1 MASDPFIEERN
12 NAQWVNHHKNI
23 ERPVSKIVTINNE
36 VPAVASISGLAKTA
50 ARIQTVITS
59 ALAAGVRLRA
69 VGSHWSFSDIPVVE
83 GGWIIET
90 DRLGYRFRLKETD
103 LHPAHLDLVDDL
115 ILVQAG
121 AKISA
126 VNEALETKQWR
137 RALRTSG
144 ASNGQT
150 IGGALGTGIH
160 GSAIG
165 VGGLESQVTGIQLLT
180 ATQNLWI
187 ERAGEPILSDSL
199 IARMG
204 AVRVADNAKFAAAIV
219 SLGALGVVH
228 AVVLKATGR
237 YRLNSI
243 LRHLPFGQVR
253 AALNSLDFRGLGL
266 PATTGELYFF
276 QVIVDPHKL
285 DTAFTTVR
293 YKELCPPDYIPNYDI
308 TPKSEPGTDVPRLI
322 GAAIRLFPALRN
334 LAVSKLTAT
343 ELRERADVEK
353 EWRTPGETYSFTSA
367 RGGVASAGFG
377 IPVAQVT
384 NAIAIMQEAFRVH
397 KSAPIIFTC
406 RYAQRSPGM
415 MAFTRFDPTCILEI
429 DGIDTPATQ
438 KLIELVAKRFDAAG
452 MPYTNHWGKINHLT
466 KARVRNGFGGA
477 VDQWNATRHLLLPD
491 VAERHAFSS
500 PFIDAVGLNG

>member
-12 NAQWVNHHKNI
+12 NVQWVNHHQNI
-23 ERPVSKIVTINNE
+23 RRPVSKILTINNE
-36 VPAVASISGLAKTA
+36 VPGTVSISGMAKTA
-50 ARIQTVITS
+50 VRIQKIIAA
-59 ALAAGVRLRA
+59 ALAAGARLRA

-83 GGWIIET
+83 GGWILET
-90 DRLGYRFRLKETD
+90 DRLGYRFRLKEAD
-103 LHPAHLDLVDDL
+103 LHPAHVDLADDL

-121 AKISA
+121 TKISA
-126 VNEALETKQWR
+126 INEALETKQWR

-165 VGGLESQVTGIQLLT
+165 VGALESQVAGIQLLT

-187 ERAGEPILSDSL
+187 ERAGEPVLSDTL
-199 IARMG
+199 IGRMG

-228 AVVLKATGR
+228 AVALRATGR

-243 LRHLPFGQVR
+243 LRHLPFSQVR
-253 AALNSLDFRGLGL
+253 SALNSLDLRDTGLL
-266 PATTGELYFF
+266 STTGELYFF

-285 DTAFTTVR
+285 DTAYTTVR
-293 YKELCPPDYIPNYDI
+293 YKQSCPPDYTPNYDI
-308 TPKSEPGTDVPRLI
+308 KAKSEPGTDVPRLI
-322 GAAIRLFPALRN
+322 GAAIQLLPGLRN
-334 LAVSKLTAT
+334 LAVSKLTAS
-343 ELRERADVEK
+343 ELRERADIEE

-367 RGGVASAGFG
+367 RAGVASAGFG
-377 IPVAQVT
+377 LPIAQVT

-406 RYAQRSPGM
+406 RFAQRSPGM
-415 MAFTRFDPTCILEI
+415 MAFTRYDPTCILEI

-438 KLIELVAKRFDAAG
+438 KLIKLVADRFDAVG
-452 MPYTNHWGKINHLT
+452 MPYTNHWGKTNHLT
-466 KARVRNGFGGA
+466 RQRVRNGFGGA
-477 VDQWNATRHLLLPD
+477 VDRWNATRHLLLPD
-491 VAERHAFSS
+491 IAERRAFSS
-500 PFIDAVGLNG
+500 AFLDSVGLNA

>member
-23 ERPVSKIVTINNE
+23 KRPVSKIVTINNE
-36 VPAVASISGLAKTA
+36 VPGTVSISGMAKTA
-50 ARIQTVITS
+50 ARIQTVIAS
-59 ALAAGVRLRA
+59 ALAAGARIRA

-103 LHPAHLDLVDDL
+103 LHPAHLDLADDL

-137 RALRTSG
+137 RALRNSG

-165 VGGLESQVTGIQLLT
+165 VGGLESQVAGIQLLT

-187 ERAGEPILSDSL
+187 ERAGDPVLSDGL

-204 AVRVADNAKFAAAIV
+204 AVRVADNAKFAAVIV

-228 AVVLKATGR
+228 AVALRVTGR
-237 YRLNSI
+237 YLLNSM
-243 LRHLPFGQVR
+243 LRHLPYGQVR
-253 AALNSLDFRGLGL
+253 AALNSLDFRGSGL
-266 PATTGELYFF
+266 PEEKGTPYFF

-285 DTAFTTVR
+285 DTAYTTVR
-293 YKELCPPDYIPNYDI
+293 YKEACKPDYIPDYDI
-308 TPKSEPGTDVPRLI
+308 KPKSEPGTDVPRLI
-322 GAAIRLFPALRN
+322 GSAIRLFPGLRN
-334 LAVSKLTAT
+334 LAVSKLTAS
-343 ELRERADVEK
+343 ELRERADIEK

-367 RGGVASAGFG
+367 RAGVASAGFG
-377 IPVAQVT
+377 LPIAQVT
-384 NAIAIMQEAFRVH
+384 NAIAIMQDAFRVH
-397 KSAPIIFTC
+397 KSAPVIFTC

-415 MAFTRFDPTCILEI
+415 IAFTRYDPTCILEI

-438 KLIELVAKRFDAAG
+438 KLIKLVAERFDAAG
-452 MPYTNHWGKINHLT
+452 MPYTNHWGKTNHLT
-466 KARVRNGFGGA
+466 KTRVRNAYGGA
-477 VDQWNATRHLLLPD
+477 VDRWNATRHLLLPD
-491 VAERHAFSS
+491 AAERHAFSS
-500 PFIDAVGLNG
+500 PFIDALGLNG